1 MVYRGGGCKG
11 MYSLE
16 NAERFLNAFNR
27 IENFLRKETN
37 SKPGVSFVE
46 LVSRAAKFNNVVDK
60 YKDDLR
66 EFAQLRNAIVHQT
79 TEQPIAVPID
89 EVVQSIECIAQYLL
103 SPPKVIPTF
112 QRKVFTMYDDD
123 SVRNAMINMYRKKY
137 SQIPIYTRDGEFVFL
152 LTTYTITMW
161 LGECMDKNILNPGD
175 YLIRDVAC
183 YEANCDNYR
192 FVSSQATLFDVL
204 DIFHHTQRKGTRL
217 EAVLITDSGN
227 IQGKLMGIITV
238 WDLPQINE
246 ILNL

>member
-1 MVYRGGGCKG
+1 

-46 LVSRAAKFNNVVDK
+46 LVSRAAKFNNVVNK
-60 YKDDLR
+60 YKDDLK

-79 TEQPIAVPID
+79 TEQPIAIPVD
-89 EVVQSIECIAQYLL
+89 EVVQNIERIAQYLL

-112 QRKVFTMYDDD
+112 QRKVFTMFDDD
-123 SVRNAMINMYRKKY
+123 SVTDAMVNMYRKKF
-137 SQIPIYTRDGEFVFL
+137 SQIPIYSRDGEFVFL

-161 LGECMDKNILNPGD
+161 LGECMDKNVLNPED

-183 YEANCDNYR
+183 YNDNCDNYR
-192 FVSSQATLFDVL
+192 FISAHATLFDVL
-204 DIFHHTQRKGTRL
+204 DLFYQSQHRGTRL
-217 EAVLITDSGN
+217 EAVLITDSGSPLD
-227 IQGKLMGIITV
+227 KLIGIITI